1 MRNGVVDPLFGPT
14 PCHHVHQPS
23 KSVQFMSEDQ
33 SSSLFLA
40 RPDTFGGW
48 GSSTSSN
55 EQQMLRLPCP
65 IVSAL
70 KVLDKQRWF
79 SRPVSDTEFRLLF
92 GRNLL
97 PLLGSVSQSEV
108 WRGGLRDLVKKKHPL
123 VLQLFTNYLDT
134 KHSFKFEW
142 EILIA
147 GKNGRFLFYIFL
159 NNFF

>member
-1 MRNGVVDPLFGPT
+1 MKRPGEGFLFLMRNGVVDPLFGPT

-33 SSSLFLA
+33 SSFLFLA
-40 RPDTFGGW
+40 RPTTFGGW

-55 EQQMLRLPCP
+55 EQQMLCLPCP

-92 GRNLL
+92 GGNLL
-97 PLLGSVSQSEV
+97 PLLGSISQSEV
-108 WRGGLRDLVKKKHPL
+108 WRGGLRDLVKKTPSCSSTFHQL
-123 VLQLFTNYLDT
+123 LGRQTLLQ
-134 KHSFKFEW
+134 
-142 EILIA
+142 I
-147 GKNGRFLFYIFL
+147 
-159 NNFF
+159 